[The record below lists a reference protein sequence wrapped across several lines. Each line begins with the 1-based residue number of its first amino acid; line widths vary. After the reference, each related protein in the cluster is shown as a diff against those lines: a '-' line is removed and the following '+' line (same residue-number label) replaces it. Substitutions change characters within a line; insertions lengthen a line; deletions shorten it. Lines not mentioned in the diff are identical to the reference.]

1 MFVTNTDW
9 EFADVDSVTSAGEQI
24 WPVMKAA
31 GATSFTAIQTGATSG
46 RTIVVW
52 PDAATAQA
60 AIDDVRA
67 KAMELADMKMVGS
80 AAGNVM
86 LQLS

>member
-9 EFADVDSVTSAGEQI
+9 EFSDVASVTAAGETI

-31 GATSFTAIQTGATSG
+31 GAINFIAFQTGETTG
-46 RTIVVW
+46 RTVVVW
-52 PDAATAQA
+52 PDGATAQA

-67 KAMELADMKMVGS
+67 KAMDLADMKMVGS
-80 AAGNVM
+80 AAGKVM

>member
-9 EFADVDSVTSAGEQI
+9 EFSDVASVKSAAEQI
-24 WPVMKAA
+24 WPVMKTA
-31 GATSFTAIQTGATSG
+31 GAMSFTAIQTGETSG
-46 RTIVVW
+46 RTMVVW
-52 PDAATAQA
+52 PDAATAQD

-80 AAGNVM
+80 AAGSIM

>member
-9 EFADVDSVTSAGEQI
+9 EFSDVASVSAAGEAV
-24 WPVMKAA
+24 WPVMKSA
-31 GATSFTAIQTGATSG
+31 GAISFTAFQTSETTG

-52 PDAATAQA
+52 PDGATAQA

-67 KAMELADMKMVGS
+67 KAMDLADMKMVGS
-80 AAGNVM
+80 AAGTVM

>member
-1 MFVTNTDW
+1 M
-9 EFADVDSVTSAGEQI
+9 GE
-24 WPVMKAA
+24 
-31 GATSFTAIQTGATSG
+31 TSG

-67 KAMELADMKMVGS
+67 KAMDLADMKMVGS